1 MIQIENVT
9 FSYPDSSEP
18 AIRNISIEIREG
30 EFILIVGKSG
40 CGKSTL
46 CRTLNGLVPHFY
58 GGTFSG
64 SVTIDGIDTKKTS
77 PSKLAGT
84 IGMIFQDPENQ
95 LVMTNVENELAFGLE
110 NIGLPVEKIRERIEQ
125 YISYFGLRNFGNR
138 FIPELSGGEKQKVAL
153 ASILAMQPKYLI
165 LDEPTSQ
172 LDGENA
178 QAFLESIKNLNVSM
192 GITIILV
199 EHRLERCLQY
209 ADRVIFMKNGKVEFD
224 GKREEAIPYLKRE
237 KIIYPFSRTVDQL
250 NPHQEVILEANDIWF
265 SYGNS
270 HVLRGLNLSARKG
283 EILAITGANGS
294 GKSTL
299 LKNLNGLLKPEK
311 GSVYLFGKNVSGRST
326 AELAS
331 LIGYLS
337 QNPNDYLFEKNL
349 QKELEFTLTNLRIAK
364 TEWEERI
371 SWTLSI
377 LDLSKYRKTFPR
389 DLSCGERERAALASI
404 LVAKPRILALDEPT
418 RGLDQWNKAKL
429 GQILKSL
436 QREGV
441 TTIIVTHDL
450 RFIAEYASRVLKLHD
465 GRLYEIPI
473 DHIYPAVTGNNGGII
488 AS

>member
-1 MIQIENVT
+1 MIRIENVT
-9 FSYPDSSEP
+9 FSYPDSAET
-18 AIRNISIEIREG
+18 ALKDISIEIREG

-64 SVTIDGIDTKKTS
+64 RVIIDGIDTRKTT

-95 LVMTNVENELAFGLE
+95 LIMTNVENELAFGLE
-110 NIGLPVEKIRERIEQ
+110 NIALPVEKIRERIER
-125 YISYFGLRNFGNR
+125 YSYRFGLNNLIHR

-153 ASILAMQPKYLI
+153 ASILAMQPKYLV

-172 LDGENA
+172 LDEENA
-178 QAFLESIKNLNVSM
+178 RTFLEAIKNLNVSV

-209 ADRVIFMKNGKVEFD
+209 ADRLIFMKNGKVEFD
-224 GKREEAIPYLKRE
+224 GRREEAIQYLKSE
-237 KIIYPFSRTVDQL
+237 NLVQTFSRKVNQV
-250 NPHQEVILEANDIWF
+250 NPHQEIILEANNIWF

-270 HVLRGLNLSARKG
+270 HILKGLNLSVRKG

-299 LKNLNGLLKPEK
+299 LKNLNGLLKPEE
-311 GSVYLFGKNVSGRST
+311 GTITIFGKDISGCST
-326 AELAS
+326 AELAAE
-331 LIGYLS
+331 IGYLS

-349 QKELEFTLTNLRIAK
+349 QKELEFTLTNLNIAK
-364 TEWEERI
+364 AEWEERI

-377 LDLSKYRKTFPR
+377 LDLSRYRRTFPR

-404 LVAKPRILALDEPT
+404 LVAKPRILVLDEPT

-429 GQILKSL
+429 GQTLQSL
-436 QREGV
+436 QREGF
-441 TTIIVTHDL
+441 TTIIVTHDF
-450 RFIAEYASRVLKLHD
+450 RFIAEYANRVLRLHE
-465 GRLYEIPI
+465 GRLYEIPFER
-473 DHIYPAVTGNNGGII
+473 IYPVTAWNEGGTA